1 MEGYMDVKETLREG
15 ANWIRVV
22 EERLHWWDRVS
33 MTISL

>member
-1 MEGYMDVKETLREG
+1 MEGYMDVKETLCEG
-15 ANWIRVV
+15 ANWTRVV